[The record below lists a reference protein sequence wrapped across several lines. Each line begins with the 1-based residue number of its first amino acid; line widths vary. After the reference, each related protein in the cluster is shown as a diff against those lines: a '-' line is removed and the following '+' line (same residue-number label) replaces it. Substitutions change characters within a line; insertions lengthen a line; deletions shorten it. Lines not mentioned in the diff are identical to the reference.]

1 VPYVLNPSDWPK
13 KQISEGGAEKAIEE
27 YMKPLFSKAA
37 TVFGIDLIDPKLKAY
52 QKLSQIEA
60 LTYPPVEMLP
70 EIK

>member
-1 VPYVLNPSDWPK
+1 
-13 KQISEGGAEKAIEE
+13 
-27 YMKPLFSKAA
+27 MKPLFSKAA

-52 QKLSQIEA
+52 QKLSPIEA